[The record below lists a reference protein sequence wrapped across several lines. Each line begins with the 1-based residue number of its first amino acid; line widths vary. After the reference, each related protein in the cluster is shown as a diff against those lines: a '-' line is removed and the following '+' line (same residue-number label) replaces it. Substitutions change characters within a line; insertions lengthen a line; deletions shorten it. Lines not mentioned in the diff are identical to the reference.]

1 MDLNNLVPLPAS
13 FFDRPTLEVARDL
26 LGRWLVHEHPS
37 GVRLVGR
44 IVETEAYRQDDPA
57 FHGWR
62 LVDPATGRVRP
73 EGRAYDLFA
82 PPGTAYVYLN
92 YGMYWLLNVV
102 TEPEGVGGAVLIR
115 AVEPIA
121 GLDFLRARRPK
132 ARRPCE
138 LTGGPGRLTV
148 AFDID
153 GRYHR
158 KPLTAPPLYFAPG
171 KPVSD
176 AEVATS
182 PRIGLSRGTDRLW
195 RFFVRANP
203 YVSPRPQ
210 EERGLNSP
218 RLKS

>member
-1 MDLNNLVPLPAS
+1 MERLSDT
-13 FFDRPTLEVARDL
+13 FFARPTLEVARDL
-26 LGRWLVHEHPS
+26 LGRWLVHEHPC

-62 LVDPATGRVRP
+62 LVDPETGQVRP
-73 EGRAYDLFA
+73 QGRAYDLFA

-115 AVEPIA
+115 AVEPLE
-121 GLDFLRARRPK
+121 GLTFMQKQRPRARRPH
-132 ARRPCE
+132 E
-138 LTGGPGRLTV
+138 LTGGPGRLTM

-158 KPLTAPPLYFAPG
+158 RPLTCPPLYFAAG
-171 KPVSD
+171 EPVSD
-176 AEVATS
+176 ALVATS
-182 PRIGLSRGTDRLW
+182 GRIGLSRGNDLPW
-195 RFFVRANP
+195 RFFVRNSP
-203 YVSPRPQ
+203 YVSPAFRV
-210 EERGLNSP
+210 
-218 RLKS
+218 

>member
-1 MDLNNLVPLPAS
+1 MDLNNIIPLPAS
-13 FFDRPTLEVARDL
+13 FFERPTLEVARDL

-37 GVRLVGR
+37 GERLVGR

-62 LVDPATGRVRP
+62 LVDSTTGLVRP
-73 EGRAYDLFA
+73 QGRAYDLFA

-121 GLDFLRARRPK
+121 GFDLLQARRPK
-132 ARRPCE
+132 ARRPHE

-158 KPLTAPPLYFAPG
+158 RLLT
-171 KPVSD
+171 
-176 AEVATS
+176 TS
-182 PRIGLSRGTDRLW
+182 PLFFLQLVSRCLMLTY
-195 RFFVRANP
+195 A
-203 YVSPRPQ
+203 
-210 EERGLNSP
+210 P
-218 RLKS
+218 RLALDCHGGPTAFGVSLCAKIPTYRQVFG